1 MAYSPLQL
9 ANAFLQTG
17 ELADAKQVLTDY
29 FAGNPNADD
38 PDYEAIIRLW
48 LDLLAHG
55 DEPDQR
61 LALSEYYRLP
71 DFSPTDHIKHAM
83 THYRLGELANA
94 RAILQTA
101 VSQYPN
107 HDRLTESLLFIYKK
121 QGDFKAGLA
130 LLNTLPPKWVWAR
143 WSGDFALIGRDYA
156 VAIAQYSQA
165 IHLLEAQYGLSD
177 DAPAMILSS
186 STMTDAEGLTI
197 MGVYAE
203 LFLAR
208 AEAYRQNNQPH
219 DAKGDEARAKR
230 LIPHDSTLT

>member
-61 LALSEYYRLP
+61 LALGEYHRLH

-83 THYRLGELANA
+83 IHYRLGELANA
-94 RAILQTA
+94 RAILQSA

-107 HDRLTESLLFIYKK
+107 HDRLTESLLFIYQK

-130 LLNTLPPKWVWAR
+130 LLNTLPQKWIWAR
-143 WSGDFALIGRDYA
+143 WSGDFALMGRDYA
-156 VAIAQYSQA
+156 IAIAHYSQA
-165 IHLLEAQYGLSD
+165 IRLLESQYGLSD
-177 DAPAMILSS
+177 DAPASILSS

-203 LFLAR
+203 LLLAR
-208 AEAYRQNNQPH
+208 AEAYRQNNQI
-219 DAKGDEARAKR
+219 DEAKGDEARAKR
-230 LIPHDSTLT
+230 LIPHDPTI